1 MLAQLPSLRP
11 VTSLLPA
18 TPAGASAG
26 AELVTSDGRSLALV
40 GARLVGE
47 AQGGLARLVLE
58 QMFEN
63 TYDENLR
70 VTYRMPLPADG
81 AVSGYEF
88 ELGDRVIKGTI
99 DKKHQARERFERA
112 IASGHTA
119 ALLEQERADIFTQQI
134 GNIPARTSVIARI
147 TIDQRLAWLPE
158 GEWELRFPTVIG
170 PRYIGKSD
178 TAADV
183 RATHIKVTDQPLR
196 STIQISIAVKD
207 AISGGGKPS
216 SPSHGIAYA
225 NNIAELSSG
234 ARLDRDIVLRWA
246 VATPAVGLSL
256 AAARPAHGPL
266 TDSFGLLTIVPP
278 ARDTNPVAVPRDLVV
293 LLDTSG
299 SMSGFPLDKA
309 KQVIA
314 MLVDSL
320 DEKDRFEL
328 IEFNYNPTRYL
339 AEPTYATP
347 KAKQAAIKWIRSR
360 VADGGTEI
368 RTAVIEAMDTL
379 RVGAQR
385 QVIVV
390 TDGYVG
396 GEQQI
401 IEAMNRRL
409 PKSCRVHVLGVGSAV
424 NRSLATSIARAGRGV
439 EVIIGVDEDAERG
452 AKRLLDRTAHPV
464 VTNVEVSGS
473 ALLRQAP
480 ALMPDC
486 FEGSPLVAALAL
498 RPEGGTLVVRGQ
510 LARGS
515 WEQTIDV
522 PALQPGDGNQAIVAL
537 YGRERVADVEAN
549 ALFSSVNGE
558 VEELGLSFQIAT
570 RMTSWIAVDETRKV
584 TGPSRDQLVPQELP
598 YGTSAAAFGL
608 RGSQPQMSMKT
619 GARTM
624 TGLVPELDAL
634 VAYDV
639 QTEKESDAR
648 YDLGGVASSA
658 IDDDAEFE
666 EEAPREM
673 FEPAAPRQ
681 MAPAAPASLGRI
693 VKSYE
698 LGEAA
703 PDDDFLAEEPTGQTA
718 SPDLKQSASIVRSIG
733 KISRD
738 DDSPPPSARRRAS
751 TDDAP
756 TIPPPTSERAKRT
769 TERSAAPPMPE
780 PEAKPASIVAQSPAP
795 GAPSKPMLGQVAPAR
810 HSGPVSHSIGAG
822 GAPSYGELNAM
833 APPVAMQPQ
842 KQRSR
847 WPMFLG
853 FVLVLALLALLLWWV
868 LG

>member
-1 MLAQLPSLRP
+1 
-11 VTSLLPA
+11 
-18 TPAGASAG
+18 
-26 AELVTSDGRSLALV
+26 VTSDGRSLALV
-40 GARLVGE
+40 GARLLGE

-88 ELGDRVIKGTI
+88 ELGDRIIKGTI

-147 TIDQRLAWLPE
+147 TIDQRLVWLPE

-170 PRYIGKSD
+170 PRYIGKAD

-183 RATHIKVTDQPLR
+183 RATHIKVTEQPLR
-196 STIQISIAVKD
+196 STIQIAIVIKD
-207 AISGGGKPS
+207 SISGGGKPS
-216 SPSHGIAYA
+216 SPSHGIEYA
-225 NNIAELSSG
+225 NSIAELKSG

-256 AAARPAHGPL
+256 AAARPAQGPL

-278 ARDTNPVAVPRDLVV
+278 ARDTKPVAVPRDLVV

-309 KQVIA
+309 KQVVA

-320 DEKDRFEL
+320 DENDRFEL
-328 IEFNYNPTRYL
+328 IEFNYSPTRYL

-347 KAKQAAIKWIRSR
+347 KAKQAAINWIRSR

-368 RTAVIEAMDTL
+368 RAAVIEAMDTL

-424 NRSLATSIARAGRGV
+424 NRSLATSLARAGRGV
-439 EVIIGVDEDAERG
+439 EVLIGIDEDAERG

-510 LARGS
+510 LARGT
-515 WEQTIDV
+515 WEQTIEV
-522 PALQPGDGNQAIVAL
+522 PALQPGDGNQAIIAL

-558 VEELGLSFQIAT
+558 IEELGLSFQIAT

-608 RGSQPQMSMKT
+608 RGSQQQIS
-619 GARTM
+619 AQSNVRTM
-624 TGLVPELDAL
+624 TGLIPQIDAL
-634 VAYDV
+634 RTIDLDDSR
-639 QTEKESDAR
+639 EDAR
-648 YDLGGVASSA
+648 YDLGAVASSYSV
-658 IDDDAEFE
+658 DTE
-666 EEAPREM
+666 EEADFGEEAPQ
-673 FEPAAPRQ
+673 EPPAPRQ
-681 MAPAAPASLGRI
+681 MAPMAPSTRGRI
-693 VKSYE
+693 MKSYE
-698 LGEAA
+698 QAEGGA
-703 PDDDFLAEEPTGQTA
+703 PDEDFLAEEPTGQT
-718 SPDLKQSASIVRSIG
+718 LSAAADKSVRAEQPRLLSVQ
-733 KISRD
+733 KVSRD
-738 DDSPPPSARRRAS
+738 EDEPARRAA
-751 TDDAP
+751 DDAP
-756 TIPPPTSERAKRT
+756 TIPPPTAGTRSQQRLEAPPPARAKRS

-780 PEAKPASIVAQSPAP
+780 PEAKPAAPSMVAQSPVA
-795 GAPSKPMLGQVAPAR
+795 GAPSKVVLGQVTPVR
-810 HSGPVSHSIGAG
+810 ESGYVSHSVGAG
-822 GAPSYGELNAM
+822 GAPSLDQMNALG
-833 APPVAMQPQ
+833 APMQPE

-847 WPMFLG
+847 WPVFLG
-853 FVLVLALLALLLWWV
+853 LVLVLALIALLLWWL